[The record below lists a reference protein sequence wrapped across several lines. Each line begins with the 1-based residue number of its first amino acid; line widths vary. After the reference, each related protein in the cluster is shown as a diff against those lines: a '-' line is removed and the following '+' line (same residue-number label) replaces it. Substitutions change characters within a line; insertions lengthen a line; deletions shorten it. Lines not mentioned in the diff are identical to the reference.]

1 LWDLFHNLTTNFF
14 SDLWHVAQQ
23 GKLASHF
30 GENFWFRWMQFLGTY
45 QGYRQSGPLT
55 WQLRQTFYY
64 PRTPSLQTPNNTR
77 VISPIQ
83 YNPNEETHAH
93 QR

>member
-1 LWDLFHNLTTNFF
+1 VHNVTTNIAN
-14 SDLWHVAQQ
+14 DLWHATSQHQ
-23 GKLASHF
+23 LIAHL
-30 GENFWFRWMQFLGTY
+30 GEIFWFRWMQFYGTY

-64 PRTPSLQTPNNTR
+64 PGGTNLTASRVTR
-77 VISPIQ
+77 EIEPIP
-83 YNPNEETHAH
+83 YEALGEIHPH